1 MSEILRK
8 FSEQLKSKRL
18 AKKITLDQIHSK
30 TRIDKKFLEAL
41 EEGNFSL
48 MPEVYMKAFLKEYC
62 NFIGLN
68 TDEMI
73 SKYELAK
80 QGLNFENEVSEP
92 KSETEKPKKN
102 ESKSTKK
109 ETIAAP
115 KATLPVKENV
125 VEEPKVIGEE
135 SVNHNI
141 TKQLQKNNSL
151 YYALFA
157 IVLLL
162 VIFVVYNTFLRDP
175 ENSFITEKPFEE
187 TLTTNEILN
196 SNKIDLTTEAVKTD
210 SSSKD
215 STNQI
220 VNEHEDIGKTQ
231 VFNSGLELK
240 ITCDDKAWVR
250 VVTDEKDNIEFI
262 LSKDMTRSFNAKDQF
277 LLHIGNSGSIKLY
290 LNNKEL
296 EFNKAP
302 GRSRKMIINKNG
314 IQYLSL
320 KNTVQNE
327 G

>member
-102 ESKSTKK
+102 ESKST
-109 ETIAAP
+109 ERNNSCP
-115 KATLPVKENV
+115 KSYFTVKENV

-162 VIFVVYNTFLRDP
+162 VIFVVYNTFLRGVTIP
-175 ENSFITEKPFEE
+175 LLRKN
-187 TLTTNEILN
+187 L
-196 SNKIDLTTEAVKTD
+196 
-210 SSSKD
+210 
-215 STNQI
+215 
-220 VNEHEDIGKTQ
+220 
-231 VFNSGLELK
+231 LK
-240 ITCDDKAWVR
+240 KR
-250 VVTDEKDNIEFI
+250 LRQMKF
-262 LSKDMTRSFNAKDQF
+262 
-277 LLHIGNSGSIKLY
+277 
-290 LNNKEL
+290 
-296 EFNKAP
+296 
-302 GRSRKMIINKNG
+302 
-314 IQYLSL
+314 
-320 KNTVQNE
+320 
-327 G
+327 

>member
-1 MSEILRK
+1 MLKK
-8 FSEQLKSKRL
+8 FSDQLKTKRL
-18 AKKITLDQIHSK
+18 SKKITLDQIHSK

-41 EEGNFSL
+41 EEGNFSV

-62 NFIGLN
+62 NCIGLN
-68 TDEMI
+68 TDETI
-73 SKYELAK
+73 SKYDLAK
-80 QGLNFENEVSEP
+80 QGLNYENETPEP
-92 KSETEKPKKN
+92 KSEPEKSKKTET
-102 ESKSTKK
+102 KSAKK
-109 ETIAAP
+109 ETLTSKKDNVPLNENIA
-115 KATLPVKENV
+115 V
-125 VEEPKVIGEE
+125 EPKIIGEE
-135 SVNHNI
+135 TVNHNI
-141 TKQLQKNNSL
+141 SKHVQKNNTL

-162 VIFVVYNTFLRDP
+162 VIFVIYNTFLRDP

-187 TLTTNEILN
+187 TLPNIESLD
-196 SNKIDLTTEAVKTD
+196 SNKIDSNATYVETD
-210 SSSKD
+210 SLIKD

-220 VNEHEDIGKTQ
+220 VNQQSEIGLNQ
-231 VFNSGLELK
+231 PFNSGLELK

-250 VVTDEKDNIEFI
+250 IVSDEKENNEFI
-262 LSKDMTRSFNAKDQF
+262 LSKDMTRSFTAKDQF
-277 LLHIGNSGSIKLY
+277 LLHIGNSGAIKLY

-302 GRSRKMIINKNG
+302 GRSRKMIISKNG